1 MLPVPW
7 IGTGTQE
14 ATHSPIQAEAKE
26 FSEGLT
32 IWLRGW
38 RWGGAGIHAFQ
49 LKAGRILAQLVLPGQ
64 WCLGSGQ
71 SRATKSHSPSDPAQP
86 SLLTLGD
93 WHRQEVGER
102 PCHPA
107 APALQ

>member
-1 MLPVPW
+1 MHGW
-7 IGTGTQE
+7 G
-14 ATHSPIQAEAKE
+14 AE
-26 FSEGLT
+26 
-32 IWLRGW
+32 
-38 RWGGAGIHAFQ
+38 IHAFH
-49 LKAGRILAQLVLPGQ
+49 LSAGRMPAQWVLAGQ

-71 SRATKSHSPSDPAQP
+71 SRATRLHSPPDPAQP

-93 WHRQEVGER
+93 WHRQEVIER